1 MEKVH
6 VTLVDVRGDDG
17 SVDRTGMLVL
27 VPTCTHMS
35 THMCTHMCTHTYTSS
50 ACASRH
56 QK

>member
-35 THMCTHMCTHTYTSS
+35 THMCTHLCTHTYTSS